1 MKKVCSLFLIIVAL
15 ISCSS
20 CGAPNFVIKK
30 YYRDKSNFKEYT
42 AIVEGYGDFWNDSNM
57 IYLDIGSSG
66 GDLQT
71 SSIYLFGENANIAR
85 KNQIWDVIRIG
96 SEITFSASNAIFYD
110 GYLIPMIALSC
121 QGKALL
127 EFAQGQKNQIDWF
140 TFGQAKPTADNIPVS
155 AESAN
160 LLDSLGIEENPD
172 GSCRVNGILCEI
184 YADNQNS
191 RYDLGF
197 LTSKFLHTYTNYD
210 VEFFCLQGDT
220 LECATESGFFEQKHI
235 GEVFSLSASKDA
247 EGNWILDSLVC
258 CSTDEIKSI
267 RTAADGSP

>member
-42 AIVEGYGDFWNDSNM
+42 AIVEGYGDFWNESNM

-121 QGKALL
+121 QGEVLL
-127 EFAQGQKNQIDWF
+127 EFDQGQKNQIDWF

-155 AESAN
+155 
-160 LLDSLGIEENPD
+160 
-172 GSCRVNGILCEI
+172 
-184 YADNQNS
+184 
-191 RYDLGF
+191 
-197 LTSKFLHTYTNYD
+197 
-210 VEFFCLQGDT
+210 
-220 LECATESGFFEQKHI
+220 
-235 GEVFSLSASKDA
+235 
-247 EGNWILDSLVC
+247 
-258 CSTDEIKSI
+258 CSQSV
-267 RTAADGSP
+267 G

>member
-42 AIVEGYGDFWNDSNM
+42 AIVEGYGDFWNESNM

-96 SEITFSASNAIFYD
+96 SEIVS
-110 GYLIPMIALSC
+110 
-121 QGKALL
+121 KALGSEGGFVCGSKL
-127 EFAQGQKNQIDWF
+127 LVEYLRNMSRPFIFSTATGAPAMAAALAALDVLV
-140 TFGQAKPTADNIPVS
+140 GKPGRQLPGKWY
-155 AESAN
+155 
-160 LLDSLGIEENPD
+160 SL
-172 GSCRVNGILCEI
+172 
-184 YADNQNS
+184 
-191 RYDLGF
+191 
-197 LTSKFLHTYTNYD
+197 
-210 VEFFCLQGDT
+210 
-220 LECATESGFFEQKHI
+220 
-235 GEVFSLSASKDA
+235 
-247 EGNWILDSLVC
+247 
-258 CSTDEIKSI
+258 
-267 RTAADGSP
+267 

>member
-42 AIVEGYGDFWNDSNM
+42 AIVEGYGDFWNESNM

-96 SEITFSASNAIFYD
+96 SEITFSASNAFFYD
-110 GYLIPMIALSC
+110 GYLSPMIALSC
-121 QGKALL
+121 QGKVLL

-140 TFGQAKPTADNIPVS
+140 TFGQAKPTISPGLISNERSSTALKSFPYIIERFS
-155 AESAN
+155 A
-160 LLDSLGIEENPD
+160 LIM
-172 GSCRVNGILCEI
+172 R
-184 YADNQNS
+184 
-191 RYDLGF
+191 
-197 LTSKFLHTYTNYD
+197 
-210 VEFFCLQGDT
+210 
-220 LECATESGFFEQKHI
+220 
-235 GEVFSLSASKDA
+235 FSFS
-247 EGNWILDSLVC
+247 N
-258 CSTDEIKSI
+258 
-267 RTAADGSP
+267 